1 VQEHKKTWLVCAVHP
16 VSLNGQ
22 WAVKEKTLDTQNE
35 LTSVFVLEKELFTF
49 RIEPWQMDL

>member
-1 VQEHKKTWLVCAVHP
+1 MQEHKKTWLVCAVHP